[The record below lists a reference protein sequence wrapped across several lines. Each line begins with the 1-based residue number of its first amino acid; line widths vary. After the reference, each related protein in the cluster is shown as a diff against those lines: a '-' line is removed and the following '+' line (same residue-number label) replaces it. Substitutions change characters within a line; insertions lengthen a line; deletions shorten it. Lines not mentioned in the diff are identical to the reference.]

1 MAFTVQEFDDLIK
14 ILEAQPEWRVRL
26 RRALF
31 PEIDV
36 PKALQELAE
45 AQKRTEAALQ
55 QLEATVRELVI
66 GQDEL
71 RSDVGVLKQ
80 DVGVLKQDVGVL
92 KQDVKE
98 LQRDVGILK
107 GSDQERRYR
116 DRADAIFGRFLRN
129 GRNATN
135 RVADQ
140 LYEALQAGSLSDKEV
155 NDVLDADLIWQGQ
168 ERSTDIPLVLLME
181 ASWLA
186 EVGDVAR
193 ASTRA
198 AILRRIGLQTLAVV
212 GGKNWTDAAA
222 EQARTAKVVIV
233 SDGQIDIDSWQQARA
248 QLA

>member
-1 MAFTVQEFDDLIK
+1 LVYWRRIAVAFTVHEFDDLIK
-14 ILEAQPEWRVRL
+14 ILDAQPEWRSRL

-45 AQKRTEAALQ
+45 AQKRTEAAIK
-55 QLEATVRELVI
+55 ELVI
-66 GQDEL
+66 GQDKL
-71 RSDVGVLKQ
+71 RS

-129 GRNATN
+129 GRSATN

-140 LYEALQAGSLSDKEV
+140 LYKALQAGNLSDKEV
-155 NDVLDADLIWQGQ
+155 DDVLDADLIWQGQ

-212 GGKNWTDAAA
+212 GGKNWTDAAT

-233 SDGQIDIDSWQQARA
+233 SDGQIDIDSWRQARA

>member
-1 MAFTVQEFDDLIK
+1 MAFTVQEFDDLLK
-14 ILEAQPEWRVRL
+14 ILEAQPEWRSRL

-31 PEIDV
+31 PEIDI

-45 AQKRTEAALQ
+45 AQKRTEVAIK
-55 QLEATVRELVI
+55 ELVI
-66 GQDEL
+66 GQDKL
-71 RSDVGVLKQ
+71 RSDL
-80 DVGVLKQDVGVL
+80 GVLKQDVGVL